1 MDASIIICVKNG
13 GARLKKQLDAVANQ
27 ITEYSHEI
35 VIVNN
40 GSTDNTDQVLKD
52 WEFSSNVSVPVKI
65 FSQPDLK
72 GIPAVRNF
80 AVQQAKGEVI
90 AFCDADD
97 EVSEG
102 WLQSFVESIKGRM
115 VLVGGRI
122 ESYDSKGNHL
132 SSLFPRGLIGT
143 SYLPHVGN
151 CNCAVSRKLFF
162 EIGGYDES
170 LPRYGFEDVDFS
182 WRVQEAGYPI
192 EYVDDALIRFRMSD
206 SKTSLKKK
214 FLLGKGRVMMARRY
228 PQYDGASYSLGY
240 CIKKIAVITS
250 SIFRRLARERTLNRR
265 ELSMLVAA
273 AGNLYGSLYY
283 SGSNKKPAP
292 KLINS

>member
-1 MDASIIICVKNG
+1 MDASIVICVKNG
-13 GARLKKQLDAVANQ
+13 GDLLEKQLNAVANQ
-27 ITEYSHEI
+27 STSYSYEI
-35 VIVNN
+35 VVVNN
-40 GSTDNTDQVLKD
+40 GSRDNTDQLLKD
-52 WEFSSNVSVPVKI
+52 WVYNSHVSVPVKI

-80 AVQQAKGEVI
+80 AVQQAAGEVI

-102 WLQSFVESIKGRM
+102 WLQSFVGQIKGRK
-115 VLVGGRI
+115 VLAGGRI
-122 ESYDSKGNHL
+122 EAYDSKGNYL
-132 SSLFPRGLIGT
+132 PSLFPRGLIGT

-151 CNCAVSRKLFF
+151 CNCAIDRKLFF

-182 WRVQEAGYPI
+182 WRIQEAGYPI
-192 EYVDDALIRFRMSD
+192 EYVDEALIRFRVSD

-214 FLLGKGRVMMARRY
+214 FLLGKGRVLMARRY
-228 PQYDGASYSLGY
+228 PRYDSASYSLGY
-240 CIKKIAVITS
+240 CIKKNAVITL

-273 AGNLYGSLYY
+273 VGNLYGSLYY
-283 SGSNKKPAP
+283 SGNNKKPTP

>member
-1 MDASIIICVKNG
+1 MDASIVICVKNG
-13 GARLKKQLDAVANQ
+13 GDLLEKQLNAVANQ
-27 ITEYSHEI
+27 STNYSYEI

-52 WEFSSNVSVPVKI
+52 WEHNPNVSVPVKI
-65 FSQPDLK
+65 YSQPNLK

-80 AVQQAKGEVI
+80 AVQQTTGEVI

-102 WLQSFVESIKGRM
+102 WLQSFVERIKGTM
-115 VLVGGRI
+115 VLAGGRI
-122 ESYDSKGNHL
+122 ESYDSKGNYL
-132 SSLFPRGLIGT
+132 SSLFPRGLIRT

-151 CNCAVSRKLFF
+151 GNCAINRELFF
-162 EIGGYDES
+162 EIGGYDEA

-182 WRVQEAGYPI
+182 WRVQEAGFPI
-192 EYVDDALIRFRMSD
+192 EYVDGALIRFRASD

-214 FLLGKGRVMMARRY
+214 FLLGKGRVLMARRY

-240 CIKKIAVITS
+240 CFKKIAVITS
-250 SIFRRLARERTLNRR
+250 SIFKHLARERTLNRR

-273 AGNLYGSLYY
+273 VGNLYGSLYY
-283 SGSNKKPAP
+283 SGNNKKPTP